1 MHSYIC
7 QTCVLLQQKQYTN
20 KNKAAAAATTTIVAM
35 AQHQYEKIYDVVF
48 VMRADSFMYCTDTHY
63 TYIYKYVCMS
73 TFDIPAYQNV
83 DY

>member
-20 KNKAAAAATTTIVAM
+20 KNKAATTTIIAM
-35 AQHQYEKIYDVVF
+35 AQHQYEKINDVVF
-48 VMRADSFMYCTDTHY
+48 VMRADSFMYCTDTH
-63 TYIYKYVCMS
+63 TCTNMCVS